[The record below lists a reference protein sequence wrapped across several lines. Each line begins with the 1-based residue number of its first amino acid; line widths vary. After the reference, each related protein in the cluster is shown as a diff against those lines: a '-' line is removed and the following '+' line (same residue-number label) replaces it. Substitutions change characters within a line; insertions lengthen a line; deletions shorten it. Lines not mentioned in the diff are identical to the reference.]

1 MSDFV
6 ESTSEA
12 SRGGF
17 QGIKK
22 IRGLLIELKK
32 VPPSFTDV
40 PEWAGK
46 NWEPREQIEFTLEDA
61 VILEMFPG
69 EEDFELKDG
78 KFVGWVSYAA
88 EGKTPHANSS
98 YMKCWVASAEKMGKK
113 PSDFIGQ
120 YVTLEKIPT
129 VLFKQPELGED
140 KKPLLDDEGKKIY
153 KEIVTDK
160 TFCFVADETADS
172 ENIKAY
178 IVELIDGL
186 NQKAAL
192 RKLLVDTR
200 AKQFPEFKE
209 ALNSG
214 TLADMLEMV
223 VVDGKFERPEP
234 IEDIPFLG
242 GG

>member
-22 IRGLLIELKK
+22 IRGLLIGLKR
-32 VPPSFTDV
+32 VPPNPDWSSDY
-40 PEWAGK
+40 G
-46 NWEPREQIEFTLEDA
+46 EPKDQIEFTLEEA
-61 VILEMFPG
+61 TILEMFPS
-69 EEDFELKDG
+69 EEDFELKDS
-78 KFVGWVSYAA
+78 KYVGWVGYAV
-88 EGKTPHANSS
+88 EGKTPHANSA

-113 PSDFIGQ
+113 PSDFVGQ
-120 YVTLEKIPT
+120 YVTLEKVPT
-129 VLFKQPELGED
+129 PLFKQRVIDPD
-140 KKPLLDDEGKKIY
+140 TKKQVLDDDGEKVY
-153 KEIVTDK
+153 EEIISTN

-172 ENIKAY
+172 ENIKVY
-178 IVELIDGL
+178 IGELIDGL

-192 RKLLVDTR
+192 RKLLVDVR

-223 VVDGKFERPEP
+223 IVEGKFEKV
-234 IEDIPFLG
+234 G
-242 GG
+242 GEV